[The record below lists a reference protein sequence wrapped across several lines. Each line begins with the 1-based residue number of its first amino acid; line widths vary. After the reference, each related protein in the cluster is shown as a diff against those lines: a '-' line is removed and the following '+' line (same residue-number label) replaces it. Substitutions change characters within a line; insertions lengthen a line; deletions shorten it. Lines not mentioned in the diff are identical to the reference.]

1 MAREKRPFKGQCRPR
16 VCTFEI
22 PAAVEASWRSGD
34 PKPLRDQLLGHMRQL
49 GRQIAEDFDAQAG
62 KTSDAVVGEIRSPII
77 Q

>member
-1 MAREKRPFKGQCRPR
+1 M
-16 VCTFEI
+16 
-22 PAAVEASWRSGD
+22 GD

-62 KTSDAVVGEIRSPII
+62 KSQDAVVGEIRSPII